1 MLGARFLLTVSH
13 KYLRPLRGTLFSVP
27 EVDAAPFLQAAT
39 FLSPAQKQRP
49 PTGPRGP
56 PAGGRAPAAPEGA
69 PVPWGAAA
77 FPRRW
82 VAERPPARE
91 PARHLRPAGCVGRT
105 TSASPGGTC
114 SLSLVSGGTSQ
125 GHTGV

>member
-56 PAGGRAPAAPEGA
+56 PAGGRAPAVPEGA
-69 PVPWGAAA
+69 SGAMG
-77 FPRRW
+77 RRGLPQ
-82 VAERPPARE
+82 A
-91 PARHLRPAGCVGRT
+91 VG
-105 TSASPGGTC
+105 G
-114 SLSLVSGGTSQ
+114 
-125 GHTGV
+125 